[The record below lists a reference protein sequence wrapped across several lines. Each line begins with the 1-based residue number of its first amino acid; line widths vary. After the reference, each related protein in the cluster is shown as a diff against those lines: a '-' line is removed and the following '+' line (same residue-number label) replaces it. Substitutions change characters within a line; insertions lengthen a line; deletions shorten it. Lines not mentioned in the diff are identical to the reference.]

1 METTSSLQLSR
12 SLPEEQGIS
21 SAAISS
27 FIDAVETQSLGL
39 HSFMLLR
46 HGYVVSEG
54 WWSPYKSDL
63 PHMLF
68 SLSKSF
74 TSTAIGIAVT
84 EKLITLDNSV
94 ISFFP
99 EEAPAT
105 ITDNLSNMTI
115 RHLLMMGTGHVV
127 DTMDTLHKSA
137 DGNWVKAFFSVPV
150 EKQPGTHFLY
160 NTGATYML
168 SAILQRVT
176 GQTLLEYLEPRL
188 FAPLGIHGA
197 TWQSCPRGI
206 NTGGFGLSITTEDIA
221 KFGQLYLQKGI
232 WNNQRILPEQ
242 WINEATSKH
251 ISNGEGD
258 HDWALGYGYQFWR
271 CQHGAYRADGAFGQL
286 CVVLPDQDA
295 VIAITAASNSIQG
308 ILNAVWEHLLPNMKD
323 VPLLEE
329 QALAA
334 KLADQLKNLSI
345 DPPQLQRSSFQEDQL
360 NGITYTLDDN
370 QFSLATISISFN
382 NDEAEV
388 TLITKLGEKN
398 VIRLGRGQWLE
409 SFALIL
415 EPFMNR
421 IMSSFTWT
429 AEDQLKLSLL
439 FVEMPFLITLDINIL
454 ENMLILKQRIN
465 VNMGPLEFDDIIG
478 RIQ

>member
-1 METTSSLQLSR
+1 METTSCLQLSR

>member
-1 METTSSLQLSR
+1 
-12 SLPEEQGIS
+12 
-21 SAAISS
+21 
-27 FIDAVETQSLGL
+27 
-39 HSFMLLR
+39 
-46 HGYVVSEG
+46 
-54 WWSPYKSDL
+54 
-63 PHMLF
+63 
-68 SLSKSF
+68 
-74 TSTAIGIAVT
+74 
-84 EKLITLDNSV
+84 
-94 ISFFP
+94 
-99 EEAPAT
+99 
-105 ITDNLSNMTI
+105 
-115 RHLLMMGTGHVV
+115 
-127 DTMDTLHKSA
+127 
-137 DGNWVKAFFSVPV
+137 
-150 EKQPGTHFLY
+150 
-160 NTGATYML
+160 
-168 SAILQRVT
+168 
-176 GQTLLEYLEPRL
+176 
-188 FAPLGIHGA
+188 
-197 TWQSCPRGI
+197 
-206 NTGGFGLSITTEDIA
+206 
-221 KFGQLYLQKGI
+221 
-232 WNNQRILPEQ
+232 
-242 WINEATSKH
+242 
-251 ISNGEGD
+251 
-258 HDWALGYGYQFWR
+258 
-271 CQHGAYRADGAFGQL
+271 
-286 CVVLPDQDA
+286 
-295 VIAITAASNSIQG
+295 
-308 ILNAVWEHLLPNMKD
+308 MKD

-429 AEDQLKLSLL
+429 AEDQLQLSLL

>member
-1 METTSSLQLSR
+1 
-12 SLPEEQGIS
+12 
-21 SAAISS
+21 
-27 FIDAVETQSLGL
+27 
-39 HSFMLLR
+39 
-46 HGYVVSEG
+46 
-54 WWSPYKSDL
+54 
-63 PHMLF
+63 
-68 SLSKSF
+68 
-74 TSTAIGIAVT
+74 
-84 EKLITLDNSV
+84 
-94 ISFFP
+94 
-99 EEAPAT
+99 
-105 ITDNLSNMTI
+105 
-115 RHLLMMGTGHVV
+115 
-127 DTMDTLHKSA
+127 
-137 DGNWVKAFFSVPV
+137 
-150 EKQPGTHFLY
+150 
-160 NTGATYML
+160 
-168 SAILQRVT
+168 
-176 GQTLLEYLEPRL
+176 
-188 FAPLGIHGA
+188 
-197 TWQSCPRGI
+197 
-206 NTGGFGLSITTEDIA
+206 
-221 KFGQLYLQKGI
+221 
-232 WNNQRILPEQ
+232 
-242 WINEATSKH
+242 
-251 ISNGEGD
+251 
-258 HDWALGYGYQFWR
+258 
-271 CQHGAYRADGAFGQL
+271 
-286 CVVLPDQDA
+286 
-295 VIAITAASNSIQG
+295 
-308 ILNAVWEHLLPNMKD
+308 MKD
-323 VPLLEE
+323 VPLVEE

>member
-1 METTSSLQLSR
+1 METTSCLQLSR

-27 FIDAVETQSLGL
+27 FIDAVEKQSLGL

-323 VPLLEE
+323 VPLVEE

>member
-1 METTSSLQLSR
+1 
-12 SLPEEQGIS
+12 
-21 SAAISS
+21 
-27 FIDAVETQSLGL
+27 
-39 HSFMLLR
+39 
-46 HGYVVSEG
+46 
-54 WWSPYKSDL
+54 
-63 PHMLF
+63 
-68 SLSKSF
+68 
-74 TSTAIGIAVT
+74 
-84 EKLITLDNSV
+84 
-94 ISFFP
+94 
-99 EEAPAT
+99 
-105 ITDNLSNMTI
+105 
-115 RHLLMMGTGHVV
+115 
-127 DTMDTLHKSA
+127 
-137 DGNWVKAFFSVPV
+137 
-150 EKQPGTHFLY
+150 
-160 NTGATYML
+160 
-168 SAILQRVT
+168 
-176 GQTLLEYLEPRL
+176 
-188 FAPLGIHGA
+188 
-197 TWQSCPRGI
+197 
-206 NTGGFGLSITTEDIA
+206 
-221 KFGQLYLQKGI
+221 
-232 WNNQRILPEQ
+232 
-242 WINEATSKH
+242 
-251 ISNGEGD
+251 
-258 HDWALGYGYQFWR
+258 
-271 CQHGAYRADGAFGQL
+271 
-286 CVVLPDQDA
+286 
-295 VIAITAASNSIQG
+295 
-308 ILNAVWEHLLPNMKD
+308 MKD

-345 DPPQLQRSSFQEDQL
+345 DPPQLQPSSFQEDQL